1 MVGKED
7 QAGSED
13 QQREYQLPD
22 GEKIMIGNSK
32 FKAPEILFRPEC
44 EFQTVLGHFEMFEKL
59 KFCFQSD
66 RKRGNGRQR
75 SIVCVDSKV
84 RS

>member
-1 MVGKED
+1 MNHESCLTFYTEKACYISSVTGKED
-7 QAGSED
+7 QAED

-44 EFQTVLGHFEMFEKL
+44 RIIIKV
-59 KFCFQSD
+59 
-66 RKRGNGRQR
+66 
-75 SIVCVDSKV
+75 SILTFL
-84 RS
+84 

>member
-7 QAGSED
+7 QAGGED

-44 EFQTVLGHFEMFEKL
+44 KFYFNL
-59 KFCFQSD
+59 KYF
-66 RKRGNGRQR
+66 
-75 SIVCVDSKV
+75 
-84 RS
+84 